1 MSKQGK
7 LKEKINE
14 GSINFAGASS
24 NEYVILNS
32 YVLELLD
39 EAKKEFVEYLK
50 KYFPEVYN
58 TTKAKRELKRLRQ
71 LSSFYSDIELITIVE
86 KWFGGVNDE

>member
-1 MSKQGK
+1 MVTGK
-7 LKEKINE
+7 PNE
-14 GSINFAGASS
+14 LGYNMIYSQRIR
-24 NEYVILNS
+24 EI
-32 YVLELLD
+32 LD

-58 TTKAKRELKRLRQ
+58 STKAKRELKRLRQ

>member
-1 MSKQGK
+1 MITGK
-7 LKEKINE
+7 PNE
-14 GSINFAGASS
+14 LGYNMIYSQRIR
-24 NEYVILNS
+24 EI
-32 YVLELLD
+32 LD

-58 TTKAKRELKRLRQ
+58 STKAKRELKRLRQ

-86 KWFGGVNDE
+86 KWFGGVKDE

>member
-1 MSKQGK
+1 MLWLSKQGK
-7 LKEKINE
+7 LKEMVTGKPNE
-14 GSINFAGASS
+14 LGYNMIYSQRIR
-24 NEYVILNS
+24 EI
-32 YVLELLD
+32 LD

-58 TTKAKRELKRLRQ
+58 STKAKRELKRLRQ